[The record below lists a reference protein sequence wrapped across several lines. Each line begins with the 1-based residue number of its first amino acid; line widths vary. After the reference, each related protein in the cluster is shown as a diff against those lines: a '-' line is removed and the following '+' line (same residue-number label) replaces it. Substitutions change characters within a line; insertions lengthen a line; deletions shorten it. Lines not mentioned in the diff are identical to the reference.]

1 MKLKNKF
8 PALLKGFTLSKSKGF
23 TLIEL
28 LVVIGIIAILA
39 AVVAIAVNPGR
50 QFQNARDTERRSEIR
65 ELLSA
70 IYQFAAQNNGNIPT
84 AITSTPTNIG
94 TNTSLVNLETDL
106 VPDYLDEMP
115 MDPDTSASRGD
126 TLYVI
131 FRNGNRITASA
142 SGEITTNITLTQ

>member
-1 MKLKNKF
+1 MKLKKNIT
-8 PALLKGFTLSKSKGF
+8 ALQKGF

-28 LVVIGIIAILA
+28 LVVIGIIAILT

-50 QFQNARDTERRSEIR
+50 QFANARDTERRSEIR

-70 IYQFAAQNNGNIPT
+70 IYQYAAQNNGNLPT
-84 AITSTPTNIG
+84 AITTAPTNIG
-94 TNTSLVNLETDL
+94 TNTGLVNLEPAL
-106 VPDYLDEMP
+106 MPNYLSAMP
-115 MDPDTSASRGD
+115 TDPDSAASRGN

-131 FRNGNRITASA
+131 FRDGNHVTASA